1 MKKNV
6 CRATC
11 IMVLVLSVTLFA
23 GLVHAQPSGVLYQVA
38 TINSLMQG
46 VYDGETTVKELKQHG
61 DFGIG
66 APHRLD
72 VELVALDG
80 KFYQVKSTGQVL
92 LMKDSM
98 KIPFA
103 TVTYFKPQQPVAIPA
118 LDSFSQVE
126 AFFNQILEEKNYFYA
141 IRIDGVF
148 GYVKTRSIPAQ
159 DKPYKPL
166 GETVKE
172 QQIFELRN
180 VRGTIVGFW
189 APQYVNGINVP
200 GYHLHF
206 LTQDR
211 QQGGHVL
218 ELAVLSGTY
227 QVNRITDFHMSLPV
241 SGDFAGVNLA
251 KDVSAELKKVEK

>member
-1 MKKNV
+1 MKRNIA
-6 CRATC
+6 R
-11 IMVLVLSVTLFA
+11 VTFMAVWLAGLICFA
-23 GLVHAQPSGVLYQVA
+23 GLAYAQPVEELYQVA

-46 VYDGETTVKELKQHG
+46 VYDGEATVGDLKQHG

-66 APHRLD
+66 APNRLD
-72 VELVALDG
+72 GELVALDG
-80 KFYQVKSTGQVL
+80 KFYQVKSTGQVVL
-92 LMKDSM
+92 LDGSM

-103 TVTYFKPQQPVAIPA
+103 TVVHFKPQQAVAIPA
-118 LDSFSQVE
+118 LENFSRVE
-126 AFFNQILEEKNYFYA
+126 DFFNQVLQEKNYFYA

-148 GYVKTRSIPAQ
+148 SYVKTRSIPAQ
-159 DKPYKPL
+159 EKPYRPL
-166 GETVKE
+166 GEVVKE
-172 QQIFELRN
+172 QQTFELHK

-189 APQYVNGINVP
+189 APQFVNGVNVP

-206 LTQDR
+206 LTENR